1 MYKEAPTGCGSREGQ
16 GYTVRKHPS
25 VLVKHSRCCNLK
37 KIQKQQQI
45 NSWGKAEAG
54 DQFLNLLI
62 FSINIGQVVPGAAS
76 PPSCVQP
83 AHLKLKKKEKKKKKR
98 KTFCLGPTNSSLH
111 RCRTLGLRST
121 AGEKK
126 SGGPRKRREEKTKQE
141 PQEEMKRGNG
151 EQREE
156 VEHR

>member
-1 MYKEAPTGCGSREGQ
+1 MVAER
-16 GYTVRKHPS
+16 VRDTQFGNIHQSLLSIPD
-25 VLVKHSRCCNLK
+25 VAILK

-83 AHLKLKKKEKKKKKR
+83 AHLK
-98 KTFCLGPTNSSLH
+98 
-111 RCRTLGLRST
+111 
-121 AGEKK
+121 
-126 SGGPRKRREEKTKQE
+126 
-141 PQEEMKRGNG
+141 
-151 EQREE
+151 
-156 VEHR
+156 